1 MKRGILYTSICLV
14 LVSSFSSCKK
24 WIDLQ
29 PQDGIISPEYWKTKE
44 NIQAVLMGCYASL
57 LADPKSVTD
66 PKNADRPLS
75 EYLFM
80 WGETKADMVTAG
92 LGISNDELDII
103 NVNTLNTNTVA
114 KWTAVYRTINYC
126 NTLIQFA
133 PGVLSLDNTL
143 TQAQL
148 NAYIAEARALRG
160 LMYFYLV
167 RSFRDVPLK
176 LTATASD
183 EDLQQ
188 LPKTSADSIL
198 NQIEA
203 DLNYADSNVVRT
215 HGNLQYDKGQ
225 ITKYTVKAIKADVY
239 LWRNK
244 YQEAVDAC
252 DFIINSNQF
261 GLISG
266 NGDWFNTL
274 YYKGNSNECIFEFQY
289 DAQKLNSFY
298 NMLTTS
304 RIRYAASQRVMDEVF
319 TIDYVNDN
327 NYDIRGD
334 GASVRTSNNAIW
346 KYLGVTSSQIRGADA
361 SYAHWFVYRYAEILL
376 MKAEALN
383 QIGGRGAEAV
393 NLVNQI
399 RNRAKALSQTNTNPD
414 PNDKD
419 ALGDY
424 ILQERAREFAFEGKR
439 WYDVLRH
446 AKRNNYARF
455 DLLVTMLTKAVPANR
470 LQSAINKYRNYDSHY
485 FPIYFYE
492 IQVNPNLVQNPFYQ

>member
-1 MKRGILYTSICLV
+1 MKKRILYTV
-14 LVSSFSSCKK
+14 LSLLIVSCFSSCKK
-24 WIDLQ
+24 YLDLQ
-29 PQDGIISPEYWKTKE
+29 PQDGIVRPEYWKTKE
-44 NIQAVLMGCYASL
+44 NINAALMGCYASL
-57 LADPKSVTD
+57 LADPANK
-66 PKNADRPLS
+66 DRQLS

-80 WGETKADMVTAG
+80 WGETKGDMIAT
-92 LGISNDELDII
+92 GIGITNDELDVI
-103 NVNTLNTNTVA
+103 NVNTLSTNTVA

-126 NTLIQFA
+126 NTVIDFA

-143 TQAQL
+143 TQTQL
-148 NAYIAEARALRG
+148 NAYLGEARALRA

-167 RSFRDVPLK
+167 RSFREVPLK
-176 LTATASD
+176 LNSTSSD

-188 LPKTSADSIL
+188 LAKTSADSVL

-215 HGNLQYDKGQ
+215 HGNTQYDKGQ

-239 LWRNK
+239 LWRDK
-244 YQEAVDAC
+244 YQDAVDAC
-252 DFIINSNQF
+252 DYVINSGQF

-266 NGDWFNTL
+266 NSDWFNTM
-274 YYKGNSNECIFEFQY
+274 YYKGNSNETIFEFQY
-289 DAQKLNSFY
+289 DAQKLNNFF
-298 NMLTTS
+298 NMFATS
-304 RIRYAASQRVMDEVF
+304 KVRYVASQHVMDDVF

-327 NYDIRGD
+327 NYDLRGD

-346 KYLGVTSSQIRGADA
+346 KYLGVTSNQQRTADA
-361 SYAHWFVYRYAEILL
+361 SYAHWFVYRYADILL

-383 QIGGRGAEAV
+383 QIGGNGAQALA
-393 NLVNQI
+393 LVNQI
-399 RNRAKALSQTNTNPD
+399 RNRAHALSQTNTNPD
-414 PNDKD
+414 PNDPI

-439 WYDVLRH
+439 WYDVLRN

-455 DLLVTMLTKAVPANR
+455 DLLVSMLTKSVPANR
-470 LQSAINKYRNYDSHY
+470 LQSAINKYHDYNSHY